1 MSNLIYIDGELYHAE
16 DFSTEE
22 LLHYGVPGMKWGKRR
37 GGTDRAAKKAAKKTA
52 KESARYEKSLN
63 RMAKTAPSAFVWN
76 YSAGIV
82 NKQLP
87 SLNAKYKNANVNGDP
102 KTWSKET
109 KAYVKEYQTLNA
121 KAEQAA
127 MTELKRRRG
136 E

>member
-22 LLHYGVPGMKWGKRR
+22 LLHYGVKGMKWGKRR

-52 KESARYEKSLN
+52 KESARREKSLN
-63 RMAKTAPSAFVWN
+63 RMAKTAPGAFVWN
-76 YSAGIV
+76 YSADIV

-102 KTWSKET
+102 KNWSKET
-109 KAYVKEYQTLNA
+109 KAYVKEYEAINA
-121 KAEQAA
+121 KAEKAA
-127 MTELKRRRG
+127 MIELKRRRG

>member
-16 DFSTEE
+16 DFSKEE
-22 LLHYGVPGMKWGKRR
+22 LLYYDVPGMKWGKRR

-52 KESARYEKSLN
+52 KESARREKSLN
-63 RMAKTAPSAFVWN
+63 RMAKTAPGAFVWN
-76 YSAGIV
+76 YSADIV

-102 KTWSKET
+102 KNWSKET
-109 KAYVKEYQTLNA
+109 KAYVKEYEALNA
-121 KAEQAA
+121 KAEKAA
-127 MTELKRRRG
+127 TIELKRRRG

>member
-1 MSNLIYIDGELYHAE
+1 MSNLLYIDGELYHAE

-37 GGTDRAAKKAAKKTA
+37 GGADRAAKKAAKKTA

-63 RMAKTAPSAFVWN
+63 RMAKTAPNAFVWN
-76 YSAGIV
+76 YSADIV

-109 KAYVKEYQTLNA
+109 KAYVKEYEALNA
-121 KAEQAA
+121 KAEQSA
-127 MTELKRRRG
+127 MIELKRRRG

>member
-1 MSNLIYIDGELYHAE
+1 MSNLIYIDGELYHAD

-52 KESARYEKSLN
+52 KESARREKSLN
-63 RMAKTAPSAFVWN
+63 RMAKTAPGAFVWN
-76 YSAGIV
+76 YSADIV

-102 KTWSKET
+102 KNWSKET
-109 KAYVKEYQTLNA
+109 KAYVKEYEALNA
-121 KAEQAA
+121 KAEKAA
-127 MTELKRRRG
+127 MIELKRRRG